1 MGIIWDF
8 WLSFFFTLFVE
19 KGAAGKREGGERQRE
34 RRREG
39 GGVVGGEG
47 GEGEGDGEGE
57 EERERAC
64 TMLHMWRSEDSLQ
77 KSVLS
82 HHVGLRDQTQ
92 TGRLGSKLPHALNHL
107 TCPASVVKTH
117 IFST

>member
-92 TGRLGSKLPHALNHL
+92 VISPSSKHHYMLSLLAGP
-107 TCPASVVKTH
+107 SVRHFKG
-117 IFST
+117 